1 MSKGLKIC
9 LWVVLV
15 MDIITFLFYGRI
27 FFLADASAAAAG
39 MLLELIQIA
48 GVSILLFNRR
58 KTGFYIIC
66 LSEVVIFAV
75 NVTLFGSDIIMSLI
89 NSAVV
94 PLAVYAFMKPFWN
107 TWR

>member
-27 FFLADASAAAAG
+27 FFPADASAAAAG

-58 KTGFYIIC
+58 KTGFYMIC
-66 LSEVVIFAV
+66 LSEIVIFAV
-75 NVTLFGSDIIMSLI
+75 NVTLFGSDVFMSLI
-89 NSAVV
+89 NSAVI

>member
-9 LWVVLV
+9 LWIVLV
-15 MDIITFLFYGRI
+15 MDILTFLFYGRT
-27 FFLADASAAAAG
+27 FLLADASAAAAG
-39 MLLELIQIA
+39 MILELIQIA
-48 GVSILLFNRR
+48 GVSIL
-58 KTGFYIIC
+58 
-66 LSEVVIFAV
+66 
-75 NVTLFGSDIIMSLI
+75 LFGSDIIMSLI